1 MIRPPP
7 RIYLRIGPAPRWS
20 QVYSRIHH
28 TVEKDPVLKQAYT
41 KKRNNMRTSPN
52 NTRKNIR
59 EGEISDHFFRELQ
72 IEFLIHELKDP
83 IAVIEAGARIL
94 LEKKE
99 KFGPLASRQEKTL
112 RRILR
117 SALKSRSMLN
127 NLLEIGRAEA
137 NRFVPGP
144 FFPTKTIYASLLES
158 IETMGGEFFE
168 EGIEQ
173 KTEGEVIVSLAEA
186 GILFHTAAG
195 VEEIEIIQ
203 DESSFSQVVGN
214 LIKNALRFRKEKL
227 EIKVSLAGD
236 KLGIEISDDGPGI
249 KPENHDLIF
258 QRYAQVDAE
267 ATLAR
272 KGYGLGLA
280 GARILA
286 RRLGGEIVVQSEAGK
301 GATFRFTVPAKME
314 TKNKR

>member
-1 MIRPPP
+1 
-7 RIYLRIGPAPRWS
+7 
-20 QVYSRIHH
+20 
-28 TVEKDPVLKQAYT
+28 
-41 KKRNNMRTSPN
+41 MRTSPN
-52 NTRKNIR
+52 NTPKNIR
-59 EGEISDHFFRELQ
+59 VGEISDHFFRELQ
-72 IEFLIHELKDP
+72 IEFLIHDLKDP
-83 IAVIEAGARIL
+83 LAVIEAGARTL

-99 KFGPLASRQEKTL
+99 IFGSLAPRQEKTL

-117 SALKSRSMLN
+117 SVLKNRSMLN

-137 NRFVPGP
+137 GRFVPGP
-144 FFPTKTIYASLLES
+144 FSPTKTIYASLLES
-158 IETMGGEFFE
+158 IETMAGEFFE

-173 KTEGEVIVSLAEA
+173 KTEREVIVSLAEA

-203 DESSFSQVVGN
+203 DESSFSQIVGN
-214 LIKNALRFRKEKL
+214 LIKNALRFRKKKL
-227 EIKVSLAGD
+227 EIKVYLEEN

-267 ATLAR
+267 ANLAR

-280 GARILA
+280 GARRLA
-286 RRLGGEIVVQSEAGK
+286 RRLGGDIVVQSDAGK

-314 TKNKR
+314 TKVER

>member
-1 MIRPPP
+1 
-7 RIYLRIGPAPRWS
+7 
-20 QVYSRIHH
+20 
-28 TVEKDPVLKQAYT
+28 
-41 KKRNNMRTSPN
+41 MRTSPN
-52 NTRKNIR
+52 NTPKNIR

-99 KFGPLASRQEKTL
+99 KFGPLAPRQEKTL

-144 FFPTKTIYASLLES
+144 FFPKKTIYASLLES
-158 IETMGGEFFE
+158 IETMGGELFE

-258 QRYAQVDAE
+258 QRYAQVGAE

>member
-1 MIRPPP
+1 
-7 RIYLRIGPAPRWS
+7 
-20 QVYSRIHH
+20 
-28 TVEKDPVLKQAYT
+28 
-41 KKRNNMRTSPN
+41 MRTSPN
-52 NTRKNIR
+52 NHRKNIR

-83 IAVIEAGARIL
+83 IAVIEAGARTL

-99 KFGPLASRQEKTL
+99 KFGSLAPRQEKTL

-117 SALKSRSMLN
+117 SVLKNRSMLN

-137 NRFVPGP
+137 GRFVPGP
-144 FFPTKTIYASLLES
+144 FSPTKTIYASLLES
-158 IETMGGEFFE
+158 METMAGELFE

-173 KTEGEVIVSLAEA
+173 KTEREVIVTLAKA
-186 GILFHTAAG
+186 GILFHTVAG

-203 DESSFSQVVGN
+203 DERSFSQIVGN

-227 EIKVSLAGD
+227 EIKISLEEN

-286 RRLGGEIVVQSEAGK
+286 RRLGGDIVVQSDAGK

-314 TKNKR
+314 TYGEEVR

>member
-1 MIRPPP
+1 
-7 RIYLRIGPAPRWS
+7 
-20 QVYSRIHH
+20 
-28 TVEKDPVLKQAYT
+28 
-41 KKRNNMRTSPN
+41 MRTSLN
-52 NTRKNIR
+52 NTSKNIR

-72 IEFLIHELKDP
+72 IEFLIHDLKDP
-83 IAVIEAGARIL
+83 LAVIEVGARTL

-99 KFGPLASRQEKTL
+99 KFGSLAPQQEKTL

-117 SALKSRSMLN
+117 SALKSWSMLN

-137 NRFVPGP
+137 GRFVPGP

-158 IETMGGEFFE
+158 IETMAGEFFE

-173 KTEGEVIVSLAEA
+173 KTEREIIITLAEA

-203 DESSFSQVVGN
+203 DERSFSQIVGN

-258 QRYAQVDAE
+258 QRYAQVGAE

-286 RRLGGEIVVQSEAGK
+286 RRLGGDIVVQSDAGK
-301 GATFRFTVPAKME
+301 GAMFRFTVPAKME
-314 TKNKR
+314 TKDPDPKLPAGARG

>member
-1 MIRPPP
+1 M
-7 RIYLRIGPAPRWS
+7 S
-20 QVYSRIHH
+20 
-28 TVEKDPVLKQAYT
+28 
-41 KKRNNMRTSPN
+41 TSPN
-52 NTRKNIR
+52 NTPKHIL

-72 IEFLIHELKDP
+72 IEFLIHDLKDP
-83 IAVIEAGARIL
+83 LAVIEAGTRTL

-99 KFGPLASRQEKTL
+99 KFGSLAPRQEKTL

-117 SALKSRSMLN
+117 SVLKNRSMLN
-127 NLLEIGRAEA
+127 TLLEIGRAEA
-137 NRFVPGP
+137 GRFVPGP
-144 FFPTKTIYASLLES
+144 FSPTKTIYATLLES
-158 IETMGGEFFE
+158 IETMAGELFE

-173 KTEGEVIVSLAEA
+173 KTEREVIVTLAEA
-186 GILFHTAAG
+186 GILFHTAAE

-203 DESSFSQVVGN
+203 DERSFSQIVGN

-227 EIKVSLAGD
+227 EIKVSLEEN
-236 KLGIEISDDGPGI
+236 KLRIEISDDGPGI

-286 RRLGGEIVVQSEAGK
+286 RRLGGDIVVQSDAGK

-314 TKNKR
+314 TNGEEVR